1 MHPSQQ
7 QQGFPGSGMRTP
19 PAVPLTPALARL
31 KHELI
36 ELLRQARLQPCV
48 VEAATPSSGG
58 CNPM

>member
-1 MHPSQQ
+1 
-7 QQGFPGSGMRTP
+7 MRTP